1 MNAVRGIAIDI
12 PHVGTQS
19 QYLREDGATQRSLA
33 TAEGL

>member
-1 MNAVRGIAIDI
+1 MNALQGIAIDI
-12 PHVGTQS
+12 TYVETQS